1 MLSNIIGI
9 DLVYCP
15 TGKPIRKPSTAG
27 LDSKL
32 TCYNPCNNIFET
44 CNDLVLSFS
53 GGINLNRNLS
63 FTINFMN
70 IRESELSTHLILYSK
85 RLSFTNL
92 VNQLDRQIYL
102 ASHLVIN
109 VNSLN
114 TNCYYLNLDDYI
126 DQKQGTIMDT
136 YESDNIRISFDKL
149 I

>member
-1 MLSNIIGI
+1 MS
-9 DLVYCP
+9 
-15 TGKPIRKPSTAG
+15 
-27 LDSKL
+27 
-32 TCYNPCNNIFET
+32 
-44 CNDLVLSFS
+44 
-53 GGINLNRNLS
+53 
-63 FTINFMN
+63 

-92 VNQLDRQIYL
+92 VNQLSRQIYL

-126 DQKQGTIMDT
+126 DQKQGTIMNT
-136 YESDNIRISFDKL
+136 YESDNLRISLDKL

>member
-1 MLSNIIGI
+1 MGI

-15 TGKPIRKPSTAG
+15 AAKPIRKPSTAA
-27 LDSKL
+27 LSESL

-44 CNDLVLSFS
+44 CNDLVLSFN
-53 GGINLNRNLS
+53 GGVNLKRNLT

-70 IRESELSTHLILYSK
+70 IRESERSTHLILYSK

-92 VNQLDRQIYL
+92 INQLDRQIYV
-102 ASHLVIN
+102 ASYLVIN
-109 VNSLN
+109 TNSLYN
-114 TNCYYLNLDDYI
+114 SCYYLNLDDYI